1 MIPSLVNYVRTEI
14 EEKTKALL
22 SNSYII
28 NEVLEGLE
36 PDVSKA
42 FINKYADQYSSKDRT
57 KDGKGIPVL
66 TNYPEDIV
74 TSDTFIL
81 VGMGSAEE
89 TSGSIGMASG
99 GYTTDDGEVVR
110 ERAVVQ
116 VENYNTLRFELSN
129 APDTDTIVIP
139 DFAYAKD
146 SLEVSGTTVF
156 IRNLDEVLVSRVNSG
171 EDHLYVNYAP
181 LGEPD
186 KKGMARGYQLQET
199 ATVLIISKNL
209 DDIRAIDALLK
220 AVVVLMRSDSESF
233 TKYNLGSVSYSAPV
247 PLEDAVPGT
256 PKITFGRELDF
267 TFTVDYSMNS
277 KNVQNLK
284 KVLVDFRQN
293 LKKR

>member
-42 FINKYADQYSSKDRT
+42 FINKYADKYNSTDRT

-110 ERAVVQ
+110 EHAVVQ

-156 IRNLDEVLVSRVNSG
+156 IRNLDEGLVSRVNSG

>member
-36 PDVSKA
+36 PDVAKA
-42 FINKYADQYSSKDRT
+42 FINKYADKYNSTDRT
-57 KDGKGIPVL
+57 KDGKNIPVL

-129 APDTDTIVIP
+129 APDIDTIVIP

-156 IRNLDEVLVSRVNSG
+156 IRNLDEGLVSRVNSG

>member
-1 MIPSLVNYVRTEI
+1 MIPSLVNYVKTEI

-22 SNSYII
+22 SNTYII

-42 FINKYADQYSSKDRT
+42 FIHKYADEYNATDRT

-116 VENYNTLRFELSN
+116 VEGYNTLRFELSQ
-129 APDTDTIVIP
+129 APDPTTIVIP

-146 SLEVSGTTVF
+146 SLEVSDKTVL
-156 IRNLDEVLVSRVNSG
+156 IRNLDDGLVSRVNPG

-181 LGEPD
+181 LGEPG

-277 KNVQNLK
+277 KNVQSLK
-284 KVLVDFRQN
+284 GVLVDFQQN

>member
-42 FINKYADQYSSKDRT
+42 FINKYADKYNSTDRT

-156 IRNLDEVLVSRVNSG
+156 IRNLDGGLVSRVNPG

-233 TKYNLGSVSYSAPV
+233 TKYNLGSGSYSAPV